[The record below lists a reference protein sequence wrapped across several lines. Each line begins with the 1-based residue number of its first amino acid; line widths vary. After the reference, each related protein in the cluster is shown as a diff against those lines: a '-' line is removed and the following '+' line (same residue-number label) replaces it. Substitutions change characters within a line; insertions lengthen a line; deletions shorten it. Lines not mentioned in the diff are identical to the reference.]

1 MNRARMAAAALAMVL
16 IAQPAGAQGG
26 GFDGQKFVQAVRD
39 RDGNEAMELLRARG
53 TTVLNARDERGDT
66 GLIVAIS
73 RRDEN
78 WAMFLL
84 AEGADPNFPAKS
96 GDTPL
101 IAAARVG
108 YTGAAEQ
115 LLELDVKVDAANRM
129 GETALIVAVQQ
140 RHAPIV
146 RLLLAAGADPDRTD
160 SAAGLSAR
168 DYARRDTRARDILK
182 LIESAKSKQKADP
195 GPKASSIR

>member
-1 MNRARMAAAALAMVL
+1 MNWAKLAFPKTMLLLLAVTLPAAPAAA
-16 IAQPAGAQGG
+16 QG
-26 GFDGQKFVQAVRD
+26 GFDGEKFVAAVRD
-39 RDGNEAMELLRARG
+39 RDGAEAMELLRSRG
-53 TTVLNARDERGDT
+53 TTVLDARDEKGET

-73 RRDEN
+73 RRDED

-84 AEGADPNFPAKS
+84 QQGADPNLAERD

-108 YTGAAEQ
+108 FTGAVEP
-115 LLELDVKVDAANRM
+115 LIELGAKVDETNRM

-160 SAAGLSAR
+160 SAAGYSAR
-168 DYARRDTRARDILK
+168 DYARRDTRTREILK
-182 LIESAKSKQKADP
+182 LIEARKPQ
-195 GPKASSIR
+195 G